1 MARSPRSRKHRRVRE
16 AAAEGYAPQP
26 QELTGVIYDSDV
38 IIEILRGRRA
48 IVQAARRLERSG
60 VPTYCT
66 PIAYAEVFAG
76 LRSGEESLT
85 EAFFDARGQVLI
97 DATVGRRAGGYLARY
112 GSSHGVELADAVVAA
127 AASTTGLALWTLNR
141 KHYPMADVR
150 FYAAA
155 ES

>member
-16 AAAEGYAPQP
+16 AAAAGHTRSP
-26 QELTGVIYDSDV
+26 QELTGVVYDSDV

-48 IVQAARRLERSG
+48 VTEAARRLERSG

-66 PIAYAEVFAG
+66 PIAHAEVYAG

-85 EAFFDARGQVLI
+85 EAFFDTRGEVLI
-97 DATVGRRAGGYLARY
+97 DGTVGRRAGVYLARY
-112 GSSHGVELADAVVAA
+112 GPSHGVELADALVAS

-141 KHYPMADVR
+141 KHYPMPDVT
-150 FYAAA
+150 FY
-155 ES
+155 EEP